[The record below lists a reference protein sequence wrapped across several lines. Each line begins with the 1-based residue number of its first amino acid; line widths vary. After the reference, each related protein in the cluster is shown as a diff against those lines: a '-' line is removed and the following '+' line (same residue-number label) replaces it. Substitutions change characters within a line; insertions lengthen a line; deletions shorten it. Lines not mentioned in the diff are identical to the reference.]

1 MTKKEQ
7 VSYKREI
14 DAITDELLIDAYK
27 VSLNKVDKIH
37 RDILLSLRMK
47 IERWLSEHPEKDD

>member
-7 VSYKREI
+7 VSYNREI
-14 DAITDELLIDAYK
+14 DAITDDLLIDAYK

-47 IERWLSEHPEKDD
+47 IERWLSEHPENDD